1 MDNQSLAPPKG
12 APSPLWRI
20 ALAVAVLSTLAL
32 IVALWPA
39 LWAIGGAL
47 ASWSGAI
54 AVLLIL
60 AGGGLLLGGL
70 GLLAA
75 YGWRLFGHARQAH
88 LVPLPGG
95 LPLRIADVRQIAVQE
110 AHFALD
116 RHYAAQLA
124 EAERAT
130 PLLTSQNQHIHI
142 EGGMAPIEDAAQLP
156 QLPQLPSGSG
166 GTLAQFHSAG
176 HVCRSG
182 NSLLVGYSDGQPQ
195 YIELPECGFVGIG
208 GQPRVGKSTT
218 SLLIIE
224 QAILSGWHVFI
235 GDPHIQKADGLLSRC
250 RPLSGRLAKQA
261 VTPDEIAIMVRTVDK
276 IGRRRVQGDT
286 DRTPVLLIVD
296 EFSNLVW
303 RDLLPADV
311 LAVLPSMAAE
321 YAGVGVHGVLI
332 AHDWSKASL
341 GGDLGAALRR
351 AITHRLIHRMDPG
364 NTEFL
369 LPKGSS
375 AQARAVQ
382 GLEKGRALFYGPD
395 GGVMVTVPWL
405 TDTDAAYAAQGT
417 PPRPYAPRPAL
428 AAAAAPAPRV
438 PPTLRVPQQ
447 PPRQPAPPT
456 VPMIITVPEQ
466 IFDLLRARTSWMTA
480 SEIAAALRI
489 DEHVIRTEIKA
500 LVNTGQV
507 SRRPCTAR
515 TTKERYEYS
524 QSTSQRVSASTAL
537 SA

>member
-1 MDNQSLAPPKG
+1 MQRPSTPTHRPHPPIGLVAAAVLATSVFGG
-12 APSPLWRI
+12 ALTYLFWREWLAFAASYPI
-20 ALAVAVLSTLAL
+20 VADVLRFMLFAAPVALAVGYGVT
-32 IVALWPA
+32 
-39 LWAIGGAL
+39 
-47 ASWSGAI
+47 
-54 AVLLIL
+54 
-60 AGGGLLLGGL
+60 GLTIW
-70 GLLAA
+70 
-75 YGWRLFGHARQAH
+75 YRRWGWRESVF
-88 LVPLPGG
+88 
-95 LPLRIADVRQIAVQE
+95 ADKQIALKKAEVQIAPLATSFSYHDSRQGFE
-110 AHFALD
+110 AGLED
-116 RHYAAQLA
+116 
-124 EAERAT
+124 
-130 PLLTSQNQHIHI
+130 
-142 EGGMAPIEDAAQLP
+142 EDAAQPP
-156 QLPQLPSGSG
+156 QLPQLSGGSG
-166 GTLAQFHSAG
+166 GTLAQFHQAG

-182 NSLLVGYSDGQPQ
+182 NSLLVGYSDGVPQ
-195 YIELPECGFVGIG
+195 YIELPECGFIGIG

-235 GDPHIQKADGLLSRC
+235 GDPHIRKADGLLSRC

-417 PPRPYAPRPAL
+417 PPRPYAPRQI
-428 AAAAAPAPRV
+428 AAAVAPAAPSV

-447 PPRQPAPPT
+447 PVRQVAPPT

-466 IFDLLRARTSWMTA
+466 ILDLLRARTSWMTA

-489 DEHVIRTEIKA
+489 DEHVIRTEIKV
-500 LVNTGQV
+500 LVNTGQI
-507 SRRPCTAR
+507 SRRPCAAR

-524 QSTSQRVSASTAL
+524 QSTSQRVNVSTAL